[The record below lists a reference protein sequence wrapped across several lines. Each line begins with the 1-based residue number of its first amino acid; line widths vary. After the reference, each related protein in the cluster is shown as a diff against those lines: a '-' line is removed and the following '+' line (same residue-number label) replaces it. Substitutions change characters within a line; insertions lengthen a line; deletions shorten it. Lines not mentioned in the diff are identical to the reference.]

1 MPFNGINENSVVIL
15 DNCAIH
21 HVAYVTELITDV
33 GALIHY
39 LPPYSPDYNP
49 IKWCF
54 SKVKAVMPSYEKE
67 MEAVEDIEL
76 IALAAFASVTD
87 KDCDNWIT
95 DSEIYN

>member
-1 MPFNGINENSVVIL
+1 
-15 DNCAIH
+15 
-21 HVAYVTELITDV
+21 
-33 GALIHY
+33 
-39 LPPYSPDYNP
+39 
-49 IKWCF
+49 
-54 SKVKAVMPSYEKE
+54 